1 MLMAPLESD
10 PAGRPVMRAWERGHM
25 PARCHGRTGDRTA
38 RRAQLALTLTHGGG
52 GGGGAGGSRGARLDS
67 GHLLLEFGWAVWERA
82 VERVDCG
89 NEVDYDDD
97 GDDHDDDYSE
107 GDAFP
112 GQPVCYMLDII
123 HSISCI
129 ACIMVQWNQP
139 KKLFSFNKSVRQS
152 HPCFQYFITLP
163 LQV

>member
-1 MLMAPLESD
+1 M
-10 PAGRPVMRAWERGHM
+10 
-25 PARCHGRTGDRTA
+25 
-38 RRAQLALTLTHGGG
+38 
-52 GGGGAGGSRGARLDS
+52 
-67 GHLLLEFGWAVWERA
+67 
-82 VERVDCG
+82 ERVDCG